1 MDLGRGILCLFVTV
15 EGLKNNLYNSVVTGG
30 EGGGVGGEE
39 GINCSCSNPSLKEL
53 GKSEG
58 NLTLYLKLK

>member
-30 EGGGVGGEE
+30 EGGGLAALAQILHLKSLE
-39 GINCSCSNPSLKEL
+39 NLKEI
-53 GKSEG
+53 SP
-58 NLTLYLKLK
+58 YI